1 MYFVYAFVYFMHV
14 TPLLVEGAGQS
25 TATAFDADLDSAGD
39 IFMDGDE
46 LKMFKQMVKV
56 NVGSKLGR
64 ASMTI
69 ML

>member
-1 MYFVYAFVYFMHV
+1 MHI
-14 TPLLVEGAGQS
+14 TPFLVEGAGQS
-25 TATAFDADLDSAGD
+25 TATAFDADLDSAED
-39 IFMDGDE
+39 VFMDGDE
-46 LKMFKQMVKV
+46 LKMLNQMVPI